1 MNRHSTHTQWPAHKR
16 DCAPKTHI
24 AYLAFLFFVCFVSF
38 NFTMK
43 CVDDGNREIMCRRLN
58 RFTCS
63 VAASKEIKVKRHGK
77 KKDKPRI
84 EFLFLLLLSFFFSF
98 VCVYYCRLHNINL
111 PHLIKNL
118 IRSYCSNVL
127 NMLSDDVRIL
137 FWFWEFPRS
146 FFSSAYVFFCCN
158 LQKQMRIF

>member
-1 MNRHSTHTQWPAHKR
+1 
-16 DCAPKTHI
+16 
-24 AYLAFLFFVCFVSF
+24 
-38 NFTMK
+38 MK

-137 FWFWEFPRS
+137 F
-146 FFSSAYVFFCCN
+146 
-158 LQKQMRIF
+158 